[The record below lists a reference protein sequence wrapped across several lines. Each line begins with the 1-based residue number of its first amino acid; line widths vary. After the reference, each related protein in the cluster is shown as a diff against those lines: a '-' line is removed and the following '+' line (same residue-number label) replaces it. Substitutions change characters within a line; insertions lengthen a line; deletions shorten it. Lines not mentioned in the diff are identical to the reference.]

1 MPWALEFPRNLRI
14 VVHTIET
21 NVFPKR
27 LGNIRWSVTVQLGV
41 QRNANGRIP
50 VVRVDPIPFARLE
63 FQRGLDTKRTIGIS
77 RCYTDI

>member
-14 VVHTIET
+14 VAHIIET

-27 LGNIRWSVTVQLGV
+27 LGNIRWSVTV

-77 RCYTDI
+77 RYYTDI